1 MDVLVRTWSYDEV
14 IQQREPIELHQE
26 MFHNG
31 KHTWGMMIQIHHLD
45 PHAGLFMLNELDKQ
59 LDGIFGENIQSIPID
74 TANGKFLY
82 FLSLILFIS
91 KCIPMFFLSFW
102 QGR

>member
-1 MDVLVRTWSYDEV
+1 MEERIWLYDEV
-14 IQQREPIELHQE
+14 IQQREPIGLHQVVSHSEKDTWE
-26 MFHNG
+26 M
-31 KHTWGMMIQIHHLD
+31 MVRIHHLD
-45 PHAGLFMLNELDKQ
+45 PHAGRFMMLELDKQ